1 VFPRKTTYVLTSLA
15 ITQTGGRKM
24 TQFEIA
30 DDTFMAPM
38 LPGPISIL
46 GPNPTLAGAD
56 SNNFGASGIDAHL
69 GPTGHGCSSAAA
81 NKDAVVV
88 SPGTDA
94 NGNSYTSDV
103 ASPLKRPSNYTGVS
117 GSTPD
122 VASLPTGT
130 ADNWNDPQYLN
141 ALLNQMRLEAQNNG
155 TYYNNM
161 AGCTQN
167 CGLPT
172 SYGQVPGSSTGS
184 PQLTFVDG
192 NDASITDGSGILV
205 VTGDATASG
214 LFHWNGMILVIGTGN
229 LTVNGG
235 GGGQINGGLLV
246 AKMQYDAN
254 HNLQLGL
261 GTVDFTWNGG
271 GTNFVQWDSCW
282 ASNPLSVTN
291 HFYKV
296 ISWRE
301 VMY

>member
-1 VFPRKTTYVLTSLA
+1 M
-15 ITQTGGRKM
+15 TQTGGRKM

-38 LPGPISIL
+38 LPGPVSIL
-46 GPNPTLAGAD
+46 GPFPSLAGAD
-56 SNNFGASGIDAHL
+56 SKNFGASGNDAYL
-69 GPTGHGCSSAAA
+69 GPTGHGCSTPSA
-81 NKDAVVV
+81 NKDAIVV
-88 SPGTDA
+88 SPGTDPN
-94 NGNSYTSDV
+94 NGNTWAQDV
-103 ASPLKRPSNYTGVS
+103 VDLPLKRPTNYTGV
-117 GSTPD
+117 GGTTPD

-155 TYYNNM
+155 TYYNNL
-161 AGCTQN
+161 GGNCTSSYSQH
-167 CGLPT
+167 CGMPG
-172 SYGQVPGSSTGS
+172 SGAYGQLPSTQYPNPNPGS

-192 NDASITDGSGILV
+192 TDTTITDGSGILV
-205 VTGDATASG
+205 VTGDAVASG

-229 LTVNGG
+229 LTINGG
-235 GGGQINGGLLV
+235 GGGQINGGMLV
-246 AKMQYDAN
+246 AK
-254 HNLQLGL
+254 LQTVNGVLQMGL

-282 ASNPLSVTN
+282 GSNPLSVAN